1 MTYALVTGASKGIG
15 KAIAERLAERGF
27 GLLLVARSGEL
38 LQQQADL
45 LEKKYGIKAHSL
57 ALDLSNSGSAEKMAG
72 WVSGLDVPLGV
83 LVNNAGYGIWG
94 SFGELSL
101 DRQLHMLQINI
112 ATLFEATHRLIPLL
126 KKNAPAYILNV
137 GSMAGLQAMP
147 SVAAYAASKAFVN
160 TLSRGL
166 SHELRPA
173 GISVTVLIPGSVDT
187 NFVEVSGMQHMAQ
200 KAGRNSMTAEQVAT
214 AAVDALFKKKIAVIP
229 GFSNRLM
236 AFAMKHLPRVWVE
249 QVIAKLYSKQ
259 EQSGSLPP
267 AKG

>member
-27 GLLLVARSGEL
+27 GLLLVARTGEL
-38 LQQQADL
+38 LQQQAEL

-57 ALDLSNSGSAEKMAG
+57 ALDLSNSASAEKMAA
-72 WVSGLDVPLGV
+72 WVNGLGVPLQV

-94 SFGELSL
+94 NFAELSL

-126 KKNAPAYILNV
+126 KNSAPAYILNV

-160 TLSRGL
+160 TFSRGL
-166 SHELRPA
+166 SHELKPQ
-173 GISVTVLIPGSVDT
+173 GISVTVLVPGSVDT
-187 NFVEVSGMQHMAQ
+187 NFVEVSGMQHMEQ
-200 KAGRNSMTAEQVAT
+200 KARKASMTAQEVAA

-236 AFAMKHLPRVWVE
+236 AFAVKHLPRIWVE
-249 QVIAKLYSKQ
+249 QTVARLYRKK

-267 AKG
+267 RKG